1 MPANIG
7 YITELI
13 ANYCNKALGHTAL
26 GPTGVNLCMVLYLT
40 FRGMCSCI
48 AVKKLKT
55 PFIVRHGNILSVVSF
70 WTVVHQRRTSVH

>member
-1 MPANIG
+1 MPENVG

-13 ANYCNKALGHTAL
+13 ANYCYNGLGHTVL

-48 AVKKLKT
+48 VVQKLKT
-55 PFIVRHGNILSVVSF
+55 PFIVRHGNIL
-70 WTVVHQRRTSVH
+70 TVVTVCHFGL